1 MLNSKKVA
9 MHFQGEVIY
18 INVYILNRVVFR
30 LVIKLTLYKLWN
42 HKRPTIK
49 YFRVFGSSCYMLRDG
64 ENLYK
69 FDNKSDEAIFIGY
82 SSHNKAYRVYNL
94 RTQNVIETIN
104 VVINDNLKE
113 TVINNLD
120 DMFEATEETSSEQDE
135 HYKERSFMHRF
146 EQSQEK

>member
-1 MLNSKKVA
+1 
-9 MHFQGEVIY
+9 
-18 INVYILNRVVFR
+18 
-30 LVIKLTLYKLWN
+30 
-42 HKRPTIK
+42 
-49 YFRVFGSSCYMLRDG
+49 MLRDG

-94 RTQNVIETIN
+94 ITQNVIETIN

-120 DMFEATEETSSEQDE
+120 DMFEAIEETSSEHDE